1 MIFKVYIYSEVQT
14 RCQKDLM
21 HEIAVCLS
29 KRLRYARYVKQTLYR
44 IIVERTTSSLH
55 KSTQNFTM
63 EGVTMKR
70 LKKQDRK
77 MENRE

>member
-1 MIFKVYIYSEVQT
+1 
-14 RCQKDLM
+14 M

-29 KRLRYARYVKQTLYR
+29 KRLRYARYVKRTLYR
-44 IIVERTTSSLH
+44 IIVETTTSLH
-55 KSTQNFTM
+55 KSTQNFTT